1 MRVIVLGSGVIGVT
15 SAYYL
20 AEAGHEVVVLDRQ
33 EGPALETSFAN
44 AGEVSP
50 GYASPWAAPGI
61 PLKALKW
68 LFMRHRPLFIWPKPD
83 PDLIRWGLR
92 MLMNCTAAR
101 YEINKGRMVPLAE
114 YSRDRLR
121 ELRAKRGIAYDER
134 SQGTLQLFRTQKMLD
149 GTAKD
154 IAILQKYGVPYEL
167 LDVDGCV
174 AGRAGAGPGPGE
186 DRGRAAAARRRD
198 RRLLQV
204 HQCPGRGLPPAGRR
218 VPQRHPDR
226 RPPDRGRQDHRRRHR
241 QGHRHR
247 RRLRHGAGQLLAAAA
262 APGRDRPAGLPGQG
276 LLAHHPDHRSCRRP
290 GIDGH
295 GRDPQGGDHPAGRPD
310 PGRRHGRARRLQ
322 HQAAAGAA
330 RHARACRHRPLPQGR
345 RRRPRPASGAGCGR

>member
-15 SAYYL
+15 TAYYL

-33 EGPALETSFAN
+33 DGPALETSFAN

-83 PDLIRWGLR
+83 PDMIRWGLR
-92 MLMNCTAAR
+92 MLHELHCAR
-101 YEINKGRMVPLAE
+101 YEMNKGRMVPLAE
-114 YSRDRLR
+114 YSRDLLR
-121 ELRAKRGIAYDER
+121 DAARARPASPTTSAAR
-134 SQGTLQLFRTQKMLD
+134 APLQLFRTQKHARRHRQGRRDPPAVRRAL
-149 GTAKD
+149 TSCSTST
-154 IAILQKYGVPYEL
+154 
-167 LDVDGCV
+167 GCV
-174 AGRAGAGPGPGE
+174 RVEPALGLVREKLAGGLRLPGDETGDCFKFTERA
-186 DRGRAAAARRRD
+186 
-198 RRLLQV
+198 
-204 HQCPGRGLPPAGRR
+204 GRGLPPAGRR
-218 VPQRHPDR
+218 VPQRHADR
-226 RPPDRGRQDHRRRHR
+226 RHPDRGRQDHRRRHR
-241 QGHRHR
+241 RRHRHR

-262 APGRDRPAGLPGQG
+262 AQDRHRPAGLPGQG
-276 LLAHHPDHRSCRRP
+276 LLAHRPDHRSGRRP

-322 HQAAAGAA
+322 H
-330 RHARACRHRPLPQGR
+330 
-345 RRRPRPASGAGCGR
+345 